1 MGFQILTVDDS
12 KTIRTIIKQVLSEF
26 DCRVLEASNG
36 MEGLQ
41 AILKERPDL
50 VILDIDM
57 PEMNG
62 LDMLKKVRNNDDI
75 TNTPVIMLTSKA
87 KPENIRVAKELDIV
101 AFLAKPFNRQLLIE
115 RISKVVDLAP
125 CA

>member
-12 KTIRTIIKQVLSEF
+12 KTIRTIIKQILSEF
-26 DCRVLEASNG
+26 DCQVIEASNG
-36 MEGLQ
+36 KEGLE

-57 PEMNG
+57 PGMNG
-62 LDMLKKVRNNDDI
+62 LDMLMKVRNNDDI
-75 TNTPVIMLTSKA
+75 MNTPVIMLTSKA
-87 KPENIRVAKELDIV
+87 KPHNIRIAKELDIV
-101 AFLAKPFNRQLLIE
+101 AFLAKPFNRQLLID
-115 RISKVVDLAP
+115 RISKVVELSP